1 MLWSSAFLAAVGG
14 TAVVIGL
21 GLEAVSFGVG
31 VVLRLMFHGLMES
44 TADAKY
50 DFSTFFVSFFSL
62 VAAESPFP

>member
-1 MLWSSAFLAAVGG
+1 M
-14 TAVVIGL
+14 VIGL